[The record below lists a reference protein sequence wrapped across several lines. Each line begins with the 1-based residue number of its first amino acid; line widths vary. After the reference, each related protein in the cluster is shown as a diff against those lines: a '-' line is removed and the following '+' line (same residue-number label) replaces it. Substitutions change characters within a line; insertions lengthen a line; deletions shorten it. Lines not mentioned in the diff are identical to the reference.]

1 VNGATIEQVGASF
14 NAALVGGALRGTLGF
29 GGLVVAPPGVLDDA
43 GGAALGAPWGVEGL
57 TRAARAAKAVTA
69 GVDQFLGVAD
79 TTALAA
85 ARTGGLV
92 TDAQVDA
99 AARRALAVIFRLG
112 LFEDPYVDPTQAPIV
127 VNSVAAYQAG
137 LDAMNRSM
145 VLVVNALKPANWLN
159 GGGDGTQTADK
170 GNAGN
175 GTLRILPAPPGE
187 PYVRAGCR
195 YFVMGNFDLDYVRS
209 VSAGYG
215 EMTNDATLID
225 GVPVTTD
232 AEKIARSDYVFVRL
246 DAPHTTDP
254 DAAPFDWS
262 LESLLWGTNANAAE
276 LDDVTFARDA
286 IQALAGS
293 RTQIVVGVDAG
304 RAPVVSELVALGVS
318 GIYLEWSVTDKVF
331 LDVAFGIVNGRGT
344 LPVGLPLSD
353 AAVAAALEDLAG
365 DGQHATFVE
374 GFGFPTNA
382 F

>member
-1 VNGATIEQVGASF
+1 
-14 NAALVGGALRGTLGF
+14 
-29 GGLVVAPPGVLDDA
+29 
-43 GGAALGAPWGVEGL
+43 
-57 TRAARAAKAVTA
+57 
-69 GVDQFLGVAD
+69 
-79 TTALAA
+79 
-85 ARTGGLV
+85 
-92 TDAQVDA
+92 
-99 AARRALAVIFRLG
+99 
-112 LFEDPYVDPTQAPIV
+112 
-127 VNSVAAYQAG
+127 
-137 LDAMNRSM
+137 
-145 VLVVNALKPANWLN
+145 
-159 GGGDGTQTADK
+159 
-170 GNAGN
+170 
-175 GTLRILPAPPGE
+175 
-187 PYVRAGCR
+187 
-195 YFVMGNFDLDYVRS
+195 MGNFDLDYVRS

-215 EMTNDATLID
+215 EMTNDATVID

-262 LESLLWGTNANAAE
+262 LESLLWGTSANAAE